1 MYWIYIKLPSRIQ
14 LKNKMVQPS
23 WENIPSEEVKKMI
36 RLQNMWEHQFDK
48 KQKNEKDKSNFDME
62 KIEMYHMAQSKIDT
76 ETIIGLFTAIHVI
89 V

>member
-1 MYWIYIKLPSRIQ
+1 
-14 LKNKMVQPS
+14 MVQPS
-23 WENIPSEEVKKMI
+23 WENIPPEEVKKMI

-48 KQKNEKDKSNFDME
+48 KQKNEKDKSNSDME
-62 KIEMYHMAQSKIDT
+62 KIEMYHTAQSKIDT